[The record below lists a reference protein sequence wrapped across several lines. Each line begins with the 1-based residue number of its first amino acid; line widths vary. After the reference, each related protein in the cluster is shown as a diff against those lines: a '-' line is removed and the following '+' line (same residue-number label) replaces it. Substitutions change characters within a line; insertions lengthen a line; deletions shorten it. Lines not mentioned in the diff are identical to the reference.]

1 MASFWAELLVF
12 VHGFKAYPLL
22 GTFAVLGLVVS
33 ALFML
38 RVVQRTF
45 YGEKNQ
51 RFAACPD
58 MSLGMTVP
66 RIMLAATILLF
77 GFLPR
82 LVVDTINVSV
92 IPLVEMFK

>member
-1 MASFWAELLVF
+1 LF
-12 VHGFKAYPLL
+12 
-22 GTFAVLGLVVS
+22 GTGNFNEAISVAVLGLVVS

-51 RFAACPD
+51 RFAGLPD
-58 MSLGMTVP
+58 MSFGMTVP
-66 RIMLAATILLF
+66 RLMLAATILLF

-82 LVVDTINVSV
+82 LVIDTINVSV